1 MAPSPGAAWSEADLL
16 REAYAA
22 NLSTLR
28 PLVRRL
34 RASPAA
40 VAALCLV
47 TPRTVR
53 RWLHTGQP
61 DPTALRLLAILAGY
75 VPWEGWQDWE
85 VDHGLLFPPGFRRG
99 GISPGEFWAIPYYR
113 QAHRAYRARTL
124 ALEAELATC
133 QAALAASRQ
142 ALPAPRARVGNTG
155 TLSHG

>member
-1 MAPSPGAAWSEADLL
+1 MDPSPSATWSEAELL
-16 REAYAA
+16 RHAYAA

-28 PLVRRL
+28 PLLQRL
-34 RASPAA
+34 RASPAEA
-40 VAALCLV
+40 AALCLV
-47 TPRTVR
+47 TPRTLR

-61 DPTALRLLAILAGY
+61 DPTALRLLAVLAGY

-113 QAHRAYRARTL
+113 QAHRGYRERAL
-124 ALEAELATC
+124 ALEAELVAC
-133 QAALAASRQ
+133 QAALMASRQ
-142 ALPAPRARVGNTG
+142 ALQAARARVGNTG